1 MRAVSTAPA
10 APDEGTPLPHRGY
23 IVATLCYHR
32 AMEKTVVRRGNGAA
46 LPLTRDM
53 LDLLGVRPGDAVRI
67 RFEGQ
72 RMIVT
77 PARRVATDAEF
88 DAAMEA
94 VIDENAEVLAR
105 LAR

>member
-1 MRAVSTAPA
+1 
-10 APDEGTPLPHRGY
+10 
-23 IVATLCYHR
+23 
-32 AMEKTVVRRGNGAA
+32 MEKTVVRRGNSAA

-53 LDLLGVRPGDAVRI
+53 LELLGVRPGDAVRV

-77 PARRVATDAEF
+77 PARRVTSDDDF

-94 VIDENAEVLAR
+94 VLDENADVLQR

>member
-1 MRAVSTAPA
+1 
-10 APDEGTPLPHRGY
+10 
-23 IVATLCYHR
+23 
-32 AMEKTVVRRGNGAA
+32 MEKTVVRRGNSAA

-53 LDLLGVRPGDAVRI
+53 LELLGVRPGDAVRV

-77 PARRVATDAEF
+77 PATRIVPDDAF
-88 DAAMEA
+88 DAAMA
-94 VIDENAEVLAR
+94 SVLDENADVLQR

>member
-1 MRAVSTAPA
+1 VRS
-10 APDEGTPLPHRGY
+10 GLP
-23 IVATLCYHR
+23 
-32 AMEKTVVRRGNGAA
+32 
-46 LPLTRDM
+46 

-77 PARRVATDAEF
+77 PALHVVTDAEF

-94 VIDENAEVLAR
+94 VIDENDEVLAR

>member
-1 MRAVSTAPA
+1 
-10 APDEGTPLPHRGY
+10 
-23 IVATLCYHR
+23 
-32 AMEKTVVRRGNGAA
+32 MEKTVVRRGNGAA

-53 LDLLGVRPGDAVRI
+53 LDLLGVRAGDAVRI

-88 DAAMEA
+88 DAAMDT
-94 VIDENAEVLAR
+94 VIDENAEVLER

>member
-1 MRAVSTAPA
+1 
-10 APDEGTPLPHRGY
+10 
-23 IVATLCYHR
+23 
-32 AMEKTVVRRGNGAA
+32 MEKTVVRRGNGAA

-72 RMIVT
+72 RMIVS
-77 PARRVATDAEF
+77 PAPRAATDADF
-88 DAAMEA
+88 DAAMDA

-105 LAR
+105 LAQ

>member
-1 MRAVSTAPA
+1 
-10 APDEGTPLPHRGY
+10 
-23 IVATLCYHR
+23 
-32 AMEKTVVRRGNGAA
+32 MEKKVVRRGNGAA

-53 LDLLGVRPGDAVRI
+53 LDLLGVRPGDDVRI

-77 PARRVATDAEF
+77 PALRVVSNADF
-88 DAAMEA
+88 DAAIDT
-94 VIDENAEVLAR
+94 VIDENAEVLER

>member
-1 MRAVSTAPA
+1 M
-10 APDEGTPLPHRGY
+10 
-23 IVATLCYHR
+23 
-32 AMEKTVVRRGNGAA
+32 VRRGNGAA

-53 LDLLGVRPGDAVRI
+53 LDLLGVHVGDAVRI

-77 PARRVATDAEF
+77 PALRVASDAEF
-88 DAAMEA
+88 DAAMDSI
-94 VIDENAEVLAR
+94 IDDNAEVLAR

>member
-1 MRAVSTAPA
+1 MTTSW
-10 APDEGTPLPHRGY
+10 
-23 IVATLCYHR
+23 YHHG
-32 AMEKTVVRRGNGAA
+32 MEKTVVRRGNGAA

-53 LDLLGVRPGDAVRI
+53 LDLLGVRAGDAVRI

-77 PARRVATDAEF
+77 PALRVATDAEF
-88 DAAMEA
+88 DAAMDA
-94 VIDENAEVLAR
+94 VIDENAEVLER